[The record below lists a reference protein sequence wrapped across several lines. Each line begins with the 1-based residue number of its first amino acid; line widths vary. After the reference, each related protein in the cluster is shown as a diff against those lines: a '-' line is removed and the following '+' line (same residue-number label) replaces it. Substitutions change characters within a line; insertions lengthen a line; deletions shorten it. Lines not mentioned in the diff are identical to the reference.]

1 MPLETPMV
9 QETKQRVEEIIN
21 YLHEGNHV
29 DAMTKKWLS
38 QTPSPPRVPVFYTQ
52 SHKNS
57 QTTFKW
63 ETYNSALRW
72 PNGKHIIIFRPHPTA
87 YRQST
92 KILPQRYHT
101 VHHLYRKEVKR
112 KVPNNAI
119 FQASVRNYLNC
130 VPNCD
135 DHGLLYFKS
144 AVQYMKISYITSQR
158 DPIFHGSYQPEHQYS
173 SRRRNK
179 HCIQSI

>member
-21 YLHEGNHV
+21 DLHQGNHI
-29 DAMTKKWLS
+29 DTMTKKWLS

-52 SHKNS
+52 SHKNPLTS
-57 QTTFKW
+57 FNW
-63 ETYNSALRW
+63 ETYNFALRW

-101 VHHLYRKEVKR
+101 VHQRYRKEVKR
-112 KVPNNAI
+112 KVRNNVILFYVSEAI
-119 FQASVRNYLNC
+119 Q
-130 VPNCD
+130 
-135 DHGLLYFKS
+135 
-144 AVQYMKISYITSQR
+144 IIW
-158 DPIFHGSYQPEHQYS
+158 
-173 SRRRNK
+173 
-179 HCIQSI
+179 